1 MPLFI
6 VIALV
11 FVGMAALLFL
21 LIYIFLPKKTILEER
36 LEGLVQ
42 ETEELS
48 VLEKPTIGMQ
58 RFFERLGA
66 RVPVRIKD
74 YGKYTRMLVAAGIKK
89 ERLPVYMGVRV
100 LTAVLLAVVYLMAY
114 GIPIEK
120 DYASRIIFTAIFAIG
135 GFLLP
140 SYWLLR
146 RVRNRQRQIFYD
158 LPDVLDLMTVCV
170 QAGLSI
176 DAAMIKICSDPHF
189 QKSPLV
195 SEMKVALQETRAGKP
210 RTDALR
216 DMGERSKVDDLK
228 ALSAMLVQ
236 TERLGTSLAQALL
249 VHADSLRTMRRQKA
263 EEAAAKIAIKLLFP
277 LAFFIFP
284 ALLVVILGPAVL
296 RLLKFFAEF

>member
-1 MPLFI
+1 MPLYI

-11 FVGMAALLFL
+11 FVGIAALLFL
-21 LIYIFLPKKTILEER
+21 LIYALLPKKTVLEER
-36 LEGLVQ
+36 LESLVPG
-42 ETEELS
+42 TERLT
-48 VLEKPTIGMQ
+48 VLEKPSEGLQ
-58 RFFERLGA
+58 KFFERVGA
-66 RVPVRIKD
+66 RVPVRVED
-74 YGKYTRMLVAAGIKK
+74 YGKYTRMLIAAGIKK
-89 ERLPVYMGVRV
+89 ERLPVYMGIRV
-100 LTAVLLAVVYLMAY
+100 LTAILFAVVFLAAY

-120 DYASRIIFTAIFAIG
+120 DYLNRIIFTAIFAIA

-140 SYWLLR
+140 SYLLLR
-146 RVRNRQRQIFYD
+146 KMKNRQTQIFHD

-176 DAAMIKICSDPHF
+176 DAAMIKICEDPHF
-189 QKSPLV
+189 QESPLV
-195 SEMKVALQETRAGKP
+195 SEMKIALQETRAGKP

-216 DMGERSKVDDLK
+216 DMGERAKVDDLK

-249 VHADSLRTMRRQKA
+249 VHADSLRTIRRQKA
-263 EEAAAKIAIKLLFP
+263 EEAAAKVAIKLLFP

-296 RLLKFFAEF
+296 RLLKFFTEF

>member
-1 MPLFI
+1 MPLYI
-6 VIALV
+6 VISLV
-11 FVGMAALLFL
+11 FMGIAALLFL
-21 LIYIFLPKKTILEER
+21 LIYTFSPKKTALEER
-36 LEGLVQ
+36 LEGLVT
-42 ETEELS
+42 ETERLT
-48 VLEKPTIGMQ
+48 VLEKPSTGMQ
-58 RFFERLGA
+58 RFLERLGA
-66 RVPVRIKD
+66 RVPVRVED
-74 YGKYTRMLVAAGIKK
+74 YGKYTRMLIAAGIKK

-100 LTAVLLAVVYLMAY
+100 LTATLFAVVFLAVY
-114 GIPIEK
+114 GIPMET
-120 DYASRIIFTAIFAIG
+120 DYVNRIIFTAIFAIA

-146 RVRNRQRQIFYD
+146 KMKSRQTQIFHD

-176 DAAMIKICSDPHF
+176 DAAMIKICEDPHF
-189 QKSPLV
+189 QNSPLV
-195 SEMKVALQETRAGKP
+195 SEMKTALQETRAGKP

-216 DMGERSKVDDLK
+216 DMGERAKVDDLK

-249 VHADSLRTMRRQKA
+249 VHADSLRTIRRQKA
-263 EEAAAKIAIKLLFP
+263 EEAAAKVAIKLLFP

>member
-11 FVGMAALLFL
+11 FVGIAALLFL
-21 LIYIFLPKKTILEER
+21 LIYIFLPKKTVLEER

-48 VLEKPTIGMQ
+48 VLEKPTTGMQ
-58 RFFERLGA
+58 RFLERLGA
-66 RVPVRIKD
+66 RVPVRIQD
-74 YGKYTRMLVAAGIKK
+74 YGKYTRTLIAAGIKK

-100 LTAVLLAVVYLMAY
+100 LTAVLLAAGYLMVY
-114 GIPIEK
+114 GLPIEK
-120 DYASRIIFTAIFAIG
+120 DYTGRIIFTAIFAVS

-146 RVRNRQRQIFYD
+146 RMKNRQMQIFYD

-176 DAAMIKICSDPHF
+176 DAAMIKICADPHF

-195 SEMKVALQETRAGKP
+195 SEMKIALQETRAGKP

-216 DMGERSKVDDLK
+216 DMGERSMVDDLK